1 MDSTLVPMLSLL
13 LPLGGF
19 ALWPLFTADPED
31 SIIAPYIDPM
41 SSLELRKQAAYAA
54 LKEAEFDRRTGKLSD
69 EDYDK
74 VVARYK
80 GQALEAIA
88 ALEKQAPAGQK
99 AGPRKTHG
107 KAGFC
112 AQCGTAIA
120 SGAKFCAGCGKPLRT

>member
-1 MDSTLVPMLSLL
+1 MISLL

-31 SIIAPYIDPM
+31 SIIAPYVDPM
-41 SSLELRKQAAYAA
+41 SSLEMRKQAAYSA
-54 LKEAEFDRRTGKLSD
+54 LKEAEFDRRTGKLSE

-88 ALEKQAPAGQK
+88 ALENQAPAEPPST
-99 AGPRKTHG
+99 ASG
-107 KAGFC
+107 KARFC
-112 AQCGTAIA
+112 AGCGTAIA
-120 SGAKFCAGCGKPLRT
+120 GGAKFCAGCGTPLNA